1 MPKISRVKDI
11 ELGLSGPK
19 NRSNRSPKR
28 IRDDKRRALRRAGTN
43 GAYRSKF
50 NGTEEAL
57 RGHTYT
63 LAPNRTEVWTRTTR
77 EIADYVGRTYKNGGD
92 VKTSIDKLKQVEIP
106 PPRDLPVATPAVLA
120 TPTDFTTTP
129 PTPATPAID
138 EILAPTPTEKRI
150 WEREV
155 DEFMKMKISIQ
166 ESAKKL
172 ENTGRVRANKKSSA
186 LERGNLL
193 KNSASI

>member
-1 MPKISRVKDI
+1 MPSISRIKDM

-28 IRDDKRRALRRAGTN
+28 LRGDKRRALRRTN
-43 GAYRSKF
+43 KSHAYKPKF
-50 NGTEEAL
+50 RGTEEAL

-92 VKTSIDKLKQVEIP
+92 VKRSIDKLKQVEIP

-120 TPTDFTTTP
+120 TPTDFSTTP
-129 PTPATPAID
+129 PTPATPAI
-138 EILAPTPTEKRI
+138 EEVLAPTPTEKRI

-155 DEFMKMKISIQ
+155 DEFMKRRTVL
-166 ESAKKL
+166 ARNL
-172 ENTGRVRANKKSSA
+172 ENLYPLGSETN
-186 LERGNLL
+186 
-193 KNSASI
+193 